1 MRVLQLRIVLY
12 VVLFLFNNNRFELYI
27 RDSQNT
33 KLREVFIKNLG
44 WHKIEYIFQG
54 QFIMVTT
61 NKLLWIKSYNVIKKL
76 NIRYT
81 SRKFFKG
88 TNVNNPNSLFLFS
101 FFVVIFLF
109 FLYYIYFF

>member
-44 WHKIEYIFQG
+44 
-54 QFIMVTT
+54 
-61 NKLLWIKSYNVIKKL
+61 
-76 NIRYT
+76 
-81 SRKFFKG
+81 
-88 TNVNNPNSLFLFS
+88 
-101 FFVVIFLF
+101 
-109 FLYYIYFF
+109 